1 MRITSFSPNAV
12 GSVEMRSSMSSP
24 SALRVLMR
32 PSCGR
37 RFSTTSMRAED
48 LDAAGHRRQ
57 HRGRDLVDLVQH
69 AVDAEA
75 HDALLAPRLDV
86 DVARALLE
94 GVLPQPVD
102 HAHDVRV
109 VGVEL
114 LVGLAELDQL
124 LEVGQPRGPACFCP
138 APLIDLARL

>member
-1 MRITSFSPNAV
+1 MRLVIA
-12 GSVEMRSSMSSP
+12 
-24 SALRVLMR
+24 A
-32 PSCGR
+32 
-37 RFSTTSMRAED
+37 STD
-48 LDAAGHRRQ
+48 
-57 HRGRDLVDLVQH
+57 GRDLVDLVQH

-75 HDALLAPRLDV
+75 HDALLAARLDV

-114 LVGLAELDQL
+114 LVALAELDQL
-124 LEVGQPRGPACFCP
+124 LEVRQAAEPPACSCC